1 MVVRRGCTSIVSD
14 ISILVPELVLL
25 LGRLRKGG
33 LVGRGVSL
41 EVGFE
46 SVKQWFSTF
55 LMLQP
60 FNTVPR
66 VVVTP
71 NQNVVFIATA

>member
-1 MVVRRGCTSIVSD
+1 MEVD
-14 ISILVPELVLL
+14 
-25 LGRLRKGG
+25 LG
-33 LVGRGVSL
+33 
-41 EVGFE
+41 
-46 SVKQWFSTF
+46 QWFSTF

-71 NQNVVFIATA
+71 DYKIIFAAIL